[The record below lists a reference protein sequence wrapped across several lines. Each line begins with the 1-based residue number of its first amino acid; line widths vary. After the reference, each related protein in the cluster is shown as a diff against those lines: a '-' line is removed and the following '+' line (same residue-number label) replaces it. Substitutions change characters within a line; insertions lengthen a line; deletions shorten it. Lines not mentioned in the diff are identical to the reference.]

1 MLTQRITSSSQLHSL
16 KFKNKPDDPDE
27 KYIRAKYMQQV
38 IDNIEAQKDK
48 LTKEE
53 MLAIMLQAVEDYTN
67 EENFVVI
74 TGENK
79 PTKPKLS
86 LVS

>member
-16 KFKNKPDDPDE
+16 KFKNKPDDPE

-53 MLAIMLQAVEDYTN
+53 MLAMMLQAIKDYTYK
-67 EENFVVI
+67 ENFVVL
-74 TGENK
+74 TGESK

-86 LVS
+86 LVR

>member
-1 MLTQRITSSSQLHSL
+1 MLQRITSSSQLHSL
-16 KFKNKPDDPDE
+16 KFKNKPDDPE
-27 KYIRAKYMQQV
+27 KYIRAKYMYQV
-38 IDNIEAQKDK
+38 IKNVKAK
-48 LTKEE
+48 LNSLTATEVA
-53 MLAIMLQAVEDYTN
+53 AIYEQAIKDYTYK
-67 EENFVVI
+67 EGFVVI

>member
-1 MLTQRITSSSQLHSL
+1 MLQRITSSSQLHSL

-38 IDNIEAQKDK
+38 IDNIEAQKDQ

-53 MLAIMLQAVEDYTN
+53 MLAMMLQAIKDYTYK
-67 EENFVVI
+67 ENFVVI

>member
-1 MLTQRITSSSQLHSL
+1 MLQRITSSGQPPYNLQTY
-16 KFKNKPDDPDE
+16 KPDDPDE
-27 KYIRAKYMQQV
+27 KYIRAKYMYQV
-38 IDNIEAQKDK
+38 IKNVKAK
-48 LTKEE
+48 LNSLTSAEVA
-53 MLAIMLQAVEDYTN
+53 AIYEQAIKDYTYK
-67 EENFVVI
+67 EGFVVI

>member
-1 MLTQRITSSSQLHSL
+1 MLQRITSSSQLHSL

-27 KYIRAKYMQQV
+27 KYIRAKYMYEV
-38 IDNIEAQKDK
+38 IKNVKAK
-48 LTKEE
+48 LDSLTAEE
-53 MLAIMLQAVEDYTN
+53 VAAIYEQAIKDYTYK
-67 EENFVVI
+67 EGFVVL

>member
-1 MLTQRITSSSQLHSL
+1 MLQRITSSSQLHSL

-27 KYIRAKYMQQV
+27 KYIRAKYMYEV
-38 IDNIEAQKDK
+38 IKNVKAK
-48 LTKEE
+48 LDSLTAEE
-53 MLAIMLQAVEDYTN
+53 VAAIYEQAIKDYTYK
-67 EENFVVI
+67 EGFVVL

-79 PTKPKLS
+79 PIKPKLS

>member
-1 MLTQRITSSSQLHSL
+1 MLQRITSSNQPPYNLQTY
-16 KFKNKPDDPDE
+16 KPDDPTE
-27 KYIRAKYMQQV
+27 KYIRAKYMYQV
-38 IDNIEAQKDK
+38 IKNVKAK
-48 LTKEE
+48 LNSLTATEVA
-53 MLAIMLQAVEDYTN
+53 AIYEQAIKDYTYK
-67 EENFVVI
+67 EGFVVL

>member
-16 KFKNKPDDPDE
+16 KFKNKPDDPE
-27 KYIRAKYMQQV
+27 KYIRAKYMYQV
-38 IDNIEAQKDK
+38 IKNVKAILDS
-48 LTKEE
+48 LTAAEVA
-53 MLAIMLQAVEDYTN
+53 AIYEQAIKDYTYK
-67 EENFVVI
+67 EGFVVI

-86 LVS
+86 LVR

>member
-27 KYIRAKYMQQV
+27 KYIRAKYMYEV
-38 IDNIEAQKDK
+38 IKNVKAK
-48 LTKEE
+48 LNSLTAAEVA
-53 MLAIMLQAVEDYTN
+53 AIYEQAIKDYTYK
-67 EENFVVI
+67 EGFVVL